1 MIKNEREYKITL
13 SHVNKFKHSLDYLA
27 ESRKQG
33 KFDITTIELQKAATE
48 SMIKMLRAQLKEYEE
63 LKLGRYRTKIKK
75 YLDLIESFPVNLIQ
89 GRITLNWTQKDLAIR
104 VGTSEQ
110 QIQRYESGDYET
122 ASLAT
127 LKKINGVIREHLI
140 EFINA
145 EYSCRKPI

>member
-13 SHVNKFKHSLDYLA
+13 GHVTKFKQALDYLA

-33 KFDITTIELQKAATE
+33 KFDLATIDLQKTATE
-48 SMIKMLRAQLKEYEE
+48 SMIKTLQAELREYEE
-63 LKLGRYRTKIKK
+63 LKSGRYRTKIKK
-75 YLDLIESFPVNLIQ
+75 YLDLLESLPINLIQ
-89 GRITLNWTQKDLAIR
+89 ARITLNWTQKDLAIR

-127 LKKINGVIREHLI
+127 LKKINGVIREQLL
-140 EFINA
+140 EAN
-145 EYSCRKPI
+145 